1 MKLHNILLAS
11 LILLS
16 PLTAKAAQ
24 ADDDTISRD
33 SIMAVI
39 EAAKESDPV
48 ALNTLGLWYYNG
60 RNLQLDYTN
69 AARMFA
75 KAASLGNVEAIGNL
89 GICYRYGH
97 GVEQDSLRAAGLY
110 ERSVREGNAAL
121 FSQLKA
127 EADKGGIFE
136 CASVAHFYNDGI
148 GTARDFALAGHYY
161 GLIARK
167 GDITAMRQAGVAYLN
182 AKDYKKALEWLRKGA
197 LAGDTVSEYYYG
209 SMLAEGLGCTADPS
223 SGFVYALK
231 AAEAGNANAMYLV
244 SKLYREGRGVA
255 ASRTQADS
263 WLAKAAYKGLAK
275 AIYDYALI
283 AVEKNEITEAAY
295 LFSWLQSRNSF
306 VPQMKALFDPA
317 AEGNVLATPFG
328 HYTLALKAIEAGD
341 FKTAKNE
348 IKALR
353 KDKLGIA
360 DILEVRI
367 LLSPA
372 NEKRDVAKAV
382 KQLAKLS
389 EKDAYAAYLLGL
401 LYERGTEGLE
411 PDPDKALEYLT
422 LASDKGFMLAGDA
435 LGNAYYEGSFGARD
449 AALARQ
455 AYDAQ
460 YSRGVMLAAAASRYA
475 AAIQGLNDALAKK
488 VTSMKY
494 PESIDTYLTLV
505 K

>member
-24 ADDDTISRD
+24 ADDDTVSRD
-33 SIMAVI
+33 SIMTVI

-48 ALNTLGLWYYNG
+48 ALNTLALWYYN
-60 RNLQLDYTN
+60 
-69 AARMFA
+69 
-75 KAASLGNVEAIGNL
+75 
-89 GICYRYGH
+89 ICYRYGH
-97 GVEQDSLRAAGLY
+97 GVDQDSLRAAGLY

-148 GTARDFALAGHYY
+148 GTARDFAQAGHYY

-295 LFSWLQSRNSF
+295 LFSWLQARNSF
-306 VPQMKALFDPA
+306 VPQMKARFDPA

-328 HYTLALKAIEAGD
+328 HYTLAMKAIEAGD

-348 IKALR
+348 IKALK